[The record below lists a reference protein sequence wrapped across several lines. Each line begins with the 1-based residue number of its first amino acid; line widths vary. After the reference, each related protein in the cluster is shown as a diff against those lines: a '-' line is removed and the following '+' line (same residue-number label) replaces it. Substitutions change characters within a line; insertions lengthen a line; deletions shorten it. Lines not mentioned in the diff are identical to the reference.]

1 MRLWRSIGKIRHV
14 LSDIK
19 QTMSKKTSTHPLDTV
34 DVQILSLLQKDGTLT
49 HPQLAEQVSLSVTPC
64 WRRLKRLENEG
75 YITGYQANLNRRKLG
90 LDVLAY
96 VQVSFLVVTDQ
107 SIRQFEALI
116 QARPEVMSCHK
127 VTGQADYML
136 QVVASNLD
144 AYGDFVENVL
154 RLVPGVSTIHSS
166 LAMREIKTSHQ
177 LPVCL

>member
-1 MRLWRSIGKIRHV
+1 
-14 LSDIK
+14 
-19 QTMSKKTSTHPLDTV
+19 MSKKQSLSDLDAT
-34 DVQILSLLQKDGTLT
+34 DQRILSLLQADGTLT
-49 HPQLAEQVSLSVTPC
+49 HPQLAEQVALSVTPC
-64 WRRLKRLENEG
+64 WRRLKRLEEDG
-75 YITGYQANLNRRKLG
+75 FITGYQANLSRRKLG

-107 SIRQFEALI
+107 SIRHFEALL
-116 QARPEVMSCHK
+116 QSRPEVMSCHK

-136 QVVASNLD
+136 QVVAKDLD

-177 LPVCL
+177 FPIQP